1 MATLIKF
8 TVKDVPVEFDLEK
21 LTPEVQIKMLT
32 KGCARSFFER
42 ETGKGDK
49 SSLEMIQAAAVKVS
63 TDPNTYYLAVGH
75 RGEGVSRPKL
85 DMYEKKA
92 RSWFKDEFVIHL
104 KNSVPQV
111 IAVWEANGGSGLLL
125 KATEKMTAEQKTA
138 VERNLVAKN
147 KIIEKR
153 TVVER
158 KKAEKAGAKIDLNLG
173 E

>member
-49 SSLEMIQAAAVKVS
+49 SSLETIQAAAQKVS
-63 TDPNTYYLAVGH
+63 TDPNSYYLAVGH

-85 DMYEKKA
+85 DMYERKA
-92 RSWFKDEFVIHL
+92 KSWLTAEFF
-104 KNSVPQV
+104 P
-111 IAVWEANGGSGLLL
+111 AVKLGVEAAVKLWNKAGGSGVLLTA
-125 KATEKMTAEQKTA
+125 KEDATEAIKAAVLGNVTARDKLLA
-138 VERNLVAKN
+138 AKA
-147 KIIEKR
+147 
-153 TVVER
+153 
-158 KKAEKAGAKIDLNLG
+158 KKLKDTGWEPELI
-173 E
+173 